1 MDGYDATN
9 ANKVKECQDK
19 AWDELVAMIGVLGV
33 NDIKY
38 KSMKEELKVDY
49 SKGHCNYP
57 KTIPSLKQQLDGR
70 RWAANPNSNTRGN
83 GKTTGLSKE
92 AKEAKEALIEAGAVP
107 QSNLTQHQTNG
118 TKLQECLYFKKS
130 LLSKMEEMHLP
141 LLPLKPVG
149 MMVGMVVDLE
159 GDPVDPVDRVVA
171 MIEDLEED
179 LEDPAAAVAAAVV
192 HHPYS
197 AKWHTPLVY

>member
-1 MDGYDATN
+1 
-9 ANKVKECQDK
+9 
-19 AWDELVAMIGVLGV
+19 MIGVLGV

-70 RWAANPNSNTRGN
+70 RWDANPNSNTRGN

-92 AKEAKEALIEAGAVP
+92 AKEAKEVLSLTSIRSLIRKGDATVVDPRIISYPSVQERM
-107 QSNLTQHQTNG
+107 TQHQTNG

-130 LLSKMEEMHLP
+130 LLPKMEEMHLP

-149 MMVGMVVDLE
+149 MMVGIVVDLE
-159 GDPVDPVDRVVA
+159 GDPVDPVD
-171 MIEDLEED
+171 
-179 LEDPAAAVAAAVV
+179 
-192 HHPYS
+192 
-197 AKWHTPLVY
+197 

>member
-1 MDGYDATN
+1 MGCKIIPIKYMEQMDGYDASNT
-9 ANKVKECQDK
+9 NKVKECQDK
-19 AWDELVAMIGVLGV
+19 TWDELVAMIGVLGV

-70 RWAANPNSNTRGN
+70 RWDANPNSNTRGN

-107 QSNLTQHQTNG
+107 SLTSIRSLIRKGDATVVDPRIISYPSVPERMTQHQTNG

-130 LLSKMEEMHLP
+130 LLPRMEEMHLP
-141 LLPLKPVG
+141 LLPLKQS
-149 MMVGMVVDLE
+149 E
-159 GDPVDPVDRVVA
+159 
-171 MIEDLEED
+171 
-179 LEDPAAAVAAAVV
+179 
-192 HHPYS
+192 
-197 AKWHTPLVY
+197 WW